1 MQRTSTGKLKIFL
14 SFSILFTFLML
25 INTGLAYGAEPIT
38 INEVDYKEEN
48 IIVNNNSNAKIYFAT
63 ENDAARNSWEVIP
76 ADSGD
81 TTSIDFSW
89 LPHTSDQALVIRGE
103 GNVVRRVVLRE
114 RAKKLEV
121 SISYDRMAGL
131 AKTDSIATL
140 LNIMSSA
147 GTGERPIDITDLE
160 WRKGENG
167 SWQDTSTLTVAQLEK
182 LQIKGANLYF
192 RIKAVNDVTNDTN
205 HPDGTKGRRVSKEVR
220 LRITKKASPSVVGI
234 DGNRFTA
241 DIKHGKEYRVTYD
254 GVTSDWVKVTDRS
267 KKNVD
272 LKEIVNNTRDG
283 LTTNFPSMIIEI
295 RDYATARAAA
305 SKIREIHLDEQRILT
320 GDIITTPIPEDV
332 DDKDTNIYVSYNGS
346 ASVSIT
352 IPSASNDN
360 PYQYAIVKPGTDFDV
375 KKISWT
381 TISRSSAVRI
391 LSSRAVEGS
400 EIYIRQKEIKAKA
413 ETKTS
418 PAVDFKLASTYKKY
432 KVEYPAV
439 PDIEVQS
446 YTFVKGV
453 TDSISF
459 SIKLNKIGKIP
470 YETGIKSI
478 KYGTRELGFTTSS
491 NIETPLDPSKEYI
504 INVTLDS
511 SVLNSLP
518 NSNSRVLNISFE
530 RGTADKKS
538 IRLAIQSPTPA
549 LSLTANAMQGSAP
562 GTTAIKVTTS
572 TRAGNELVYTIT
584 TTKVEK
590 LNTED
595 IVTGGTTF
603 VQQGD
608 IPVTPGQYLTVYEI
622 NSGSKKVVRFKCFEI
637 TSSYIR

>member
-220 LRITKKASPSVVGI
+220 LRITK
-234 DGNRFTA
+234 R
-241 DIKHGKEYRVTYD
+241 
-254 GVTSDWVKVTDRS
+254 
-267 KKNVD
+267 
-272 LKEIVNNTRDG
+272 L
-283 LTTNFPSMIIEI
+283 L
-295 RDYATARAAA
+295 
-305 SKIREIHLDEQRILT
+305 
-320 GDIITTPIPEDV
+320 
-332 DDKDTNIYVSYNGS
+332 
-346 ASVSIT
+346 
-352 IPSASNDN
+352 
-360 PYQYAIVKPGTDFDV
+360 
-375 KKISWT
+375 
-381 TISRSSAVRI
+381 
-391 LSSRAVEGS
+391 
-400 EIYIRQKEIKAKA
+400 
-413 ETKTS
+413 
-418 PAVDFKLASTYKKY
+418 
-432 KVEYPAV
+432 
-439 PDIEVQS
+439 
-446 YTFVKGV
+446 
-453 TDSISF
+453 
-459 SIKLNKIGKIP
+459 
-470 YETGIKSI
+470 
-478 KYGTRELGFTTSS
+478 
-491 NIETPLDPSKEYI
+491 PL
-504 INVTLDS
+504 L
-511 SVLNSLP
+511 
-518 NSNSRVLNISFE
+518 
-530 RGTADKKS
+530 
-538 IRLAIQSPTPA
+538 
-549 LSLTANAMQGSAP
+549 
-562 GTTAIKVTTS
+562 
-572 TRAGNELVYTIT
+572 
-584 TTKVEK
+584 
-590 LNTED
+590 
-595 IVTGGTTF
+595 
-603 VQQGD
+603 
-608 IPVTPGQYLTVYEI
+608 
-622 NSGSKKVVRFKCFEI
+622 
-637 TSSYIR
+637 